1 MKQLFLVILFSFIGY
16 IAQAQHFKA
25 KIVEVISQE
34 RGKPMGV
41 QKIEGELDIDSVK
54 NEINITG
61 PYTHHLKVV
70 RLYNTKISKK
80 GKPRETR
87 TYSYELRDNKD
98 KKRKGVLLL
107 FVHPDNDVKGT
118 FMLGKL
124 TSGEDS
130 FVFTDGK

>member
-1 MKQLFLVILFSFIGY
+1 MKQVVLFIIFLLSSIL
-16 IAQAQHFKA
+16 AQAQHFKA
-25 KIVEVISQE
+25 KIVEVISQAP
-34 RGKPMGV
+34 GKPMGV

-54 NEINITG
+54 NEITITG

-107 FVHPDNDVKGT
+107 FVHPENDVKGT

-130 FVFTDGK
+130 FVFTEGR

>member
-1 MKQLFLVILFSFIGY
+1 MRHLFLAIVFSLCGY

-25 KIVEVISQE
+25 KIVEVISQAP
-34 RGKPMGV
+34 GKPMGV
-41 QKIEGELDIDSVK
+41 QKIEGELDIDSIK
-54 NEINITG
+54 NEITITG

-70 RLYNTKISKK
+70 RLYDTKIRKK

-87 TYSYELRDNKD
+87 TYTYELRDNKD
-98 KKRKGVLLL
+98 KKLKGVILI
-107 FVHPDNDVKGT
+107 FVNPENDVKGT

-130 FVFTDGK
+130 FVFTEGK